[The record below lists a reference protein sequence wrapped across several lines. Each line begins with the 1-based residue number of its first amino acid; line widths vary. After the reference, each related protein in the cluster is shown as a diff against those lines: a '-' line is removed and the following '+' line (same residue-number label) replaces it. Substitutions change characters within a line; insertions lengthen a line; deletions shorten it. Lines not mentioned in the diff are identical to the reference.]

1 MSRASDLASDLA
13 SDASRSSA
21 IARDS
26 DQVAQAVASRS
37 LVRGW
42 RKAAYLTLAAGCFG
56 LGAVGAFLPGL
67 PATPFL
73 LLCSYLLL
81 RSSPRLNAAL
91 LRSRLFG
98 PILSDWQLHG
108 GVQRHV
114 KIKAVAAVTLAVA
127 GSVWLSGYAAIPSL
141 VAVSLAGVGIAVIL
155 RLPTVPK
162 SRAAPP

>member
-1 MSRASDLASDLA
+1 MTR
-13 SDASRSSA
+13 DAE
-21 IARDS
+21 
-26 DQVAQAVASRS
+26 QVAQAASRP

-42 RKAAYLTLAAGCFG
+42 RKAACLTLAAGCFG
-56 LGAVGAFLPGL
+56 LGALGAFLPGL

-73 LLCSYLLL
+73 LLCSYFLL

-114 KIKAVAAVTLAVA
+114 KIKAVAAVILAVA
-127 GSVWLSGYAAIPSL
+127 GSVWLSGYAALPSL
-141 VAVSLAGVGIAVIL
+141 AAVGLACVGIAVIV
-155 RLPTVPK
+155 RLPTLRPADASPRRPTV
-162 SRAAPP
+162 RH